1 MFRLSRREALD
12 KARQRVLNRTVGG
25 GVRLAPANNR
35 MDLVTSRAVPHWFDP
50 ALLATLHRCQAHN
63 VIRSN
68 YSAHSPNH
76 YGEYPTHY
84 KSLDAAVRA
93 GLIMR
98 VGRYY
103 RPTSTGAQWT

>member
-1 MFRLSRREALD
+1 
-12 KARQRVLNRTVGG
+12 
-25 GVRLAPANNR
+25 
-35 MDLVTSRAVPHWFDP
+35 MDSVTSRSMVRWLDP
-50 ALLATLHRCQAHN
+50 ALLGTLHRCRTHD

-68 YSAHSPNH
+68 YTSPTPNH

-103 RPTSTGAQWT
+103 RPTNEGLRRTGL